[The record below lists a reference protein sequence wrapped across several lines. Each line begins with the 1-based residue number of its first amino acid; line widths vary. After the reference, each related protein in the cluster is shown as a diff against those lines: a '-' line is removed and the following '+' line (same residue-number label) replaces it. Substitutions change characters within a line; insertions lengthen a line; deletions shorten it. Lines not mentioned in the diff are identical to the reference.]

1 MGPNRSSQREP
12 SQGTEFMIELNNVTK
27 RYRTQRQE
35 VLALT
40 DLSLQVDRG
49 SYVAVRGRSGSGKS
63 TLLSLIGGLALPTE
77 GTIQVDGQNI
87 AALSPAERAAYR
99 ASKVGFVFQMFHLL
113 PYLNVLDN
121 VLLAAADE
129 RRQACRQRATE
140 LLEEF
145 GLQPRLTHRPAE
157 LSAGERQRVAMA
169 RALLNQPP
177 LLLADE
183 PTGNLDS
190 ENASALLDL
199 LDRFQQAGGTVLLA
213 THDPQAAER
222 AGRQV
227 VLERGKVIE
236 DACRK

>member
-1 MGPNRSSQREP
+1 
-12 SQGTEFMIELNNVTK
+12 MIELNNVTK

-35 VLALT
+35 VLALAE
-40 DLSLQVDRG
+40 LSLQVDRG

-227 VLERGKVIE
+227 VLERGKVVE

>member
-1 MGPNRSSQREP
+1 
-12 SQGTEFMIELNNVTK
+12 MIELNNVTK

-63 TLLSLIGGLALPTE
+63 TLLSLIGGLALPTK

>member
-1 MGPNRSSQREP
+1 
-12 SQGTEFMIELNNVTK
+12 MIELNNVTK